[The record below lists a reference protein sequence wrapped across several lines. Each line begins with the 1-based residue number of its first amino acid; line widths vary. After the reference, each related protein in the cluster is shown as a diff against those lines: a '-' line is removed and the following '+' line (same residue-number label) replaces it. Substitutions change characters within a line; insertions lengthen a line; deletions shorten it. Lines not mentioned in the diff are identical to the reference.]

1 MTLKRLLT
9 ASMMLLLAL
18 TVSVS
23 AFAQDKVISG
33 KVTDSKDGSPVVG
46 ASVVAKGSNSGGSV
60 TGADGSFKISVAAN
74 TTTLVVSYVGYGTQ
88 EISIAGKT
96 SVDVSLSSSGS
107 NLNEVVVVGYGTAR
121 RKDLTG
127 SVASVKAKDFNQG
140 IVTAPDQLIQGKV
153 AGVQVINNSGAPGGA
168 TTIRI
173 RGISSIRSGN
183 QPLFVVDGVPLSG
196 GSPAP
201 GLGTALGGAPGDNP
215 LNFLNPNDIA
225 SMEVLKDA
233 SATAIY
239 GSRGANGVVII
250 TTKKGQ
256 SGAPKIEFNTS
267 ASVSSIMKKLEVLDG
282 NGFRAALSKYG
293 LTSGNFG
300 GNVDAMD
307 AITQSGISQNHNI
320 AISSGNDAGRYRIS
334 VGYQN
339 QQGIIKE
346 SGFKKYSAS
355 FTGSYRLLDNK
366 KLGLDYSIIT
376 SNTVTSGAP
385 ISNDAGFQGS
395 LIANALQWNPTAKLD
410 WTPANPIGT
419 GLGATT
425 INPMA
430 LLAAYD
436 DQNSVTQ
443 VLANISPSYKITND
457 LEYKFLYGINYGVG
471 ERRTEIRRWLNIQ
484 GNRGFGQIANNR
496 SINQSL
502 THTLNYTKDI
512 TSNLSLN
519 ALVGYEYLRFDYK
532 GSGMQGN
539 NFVDY
544 PGIKY
549 TDYMQNVPSADRSMY
564 SFADPVTELQ
574 SYFGRVN
581 LGYKDKYLL
590 TATVRRD
597 GSNKFGKNNT
607 YGTFPSVAG
616 KWIVSNE
623 SFLKNNKL
631 FSNLAV
637 RASWGQTGNQEFPA
651 NAPLRVVNIGQG
663 DNQSVASLE
672 NPDIKWETNTLANIG
687 VDFSVLDGRLSGS
700 VDYYNR
706 KTTDPIFQQI
716 VTQPGPPF
724 RYWTNLQGTIVNSG
738 VEVALSLA
746 AIKSKDLNWNVN
758 VNAAFQKNELKDFVG
773 AVQTGSLSGQ
783 GISGATA
790 QRLVSGQPLNVY
802 YLRSFLGID
811 KTTGQSNYKLNPD
824 GSENLS
830 YVGSPNPKMIVGFST
845 DLTYKKWFAAINL
858 NGAFGHYLYNN
869 TANSVLPI
877 GNIIAGRNIT
887 KSLVGGSVTES
898 TSNPIAPSTRYL
910 EKGDYIKLANMTIAY
925 RLGNIA
931 KVIKN
936 ANVALTGQNLFV
948 ITKWSGFDPEVNT
961 DKNVN
966 GVPSLGIEYTPYPT
980 ARNIQLSFSF
990 SL

>member
-1 MTLKRLLT
+1 
-9 ASMMLLLAL
+9 
-18 TVSVS
+18 
-23 AFAQDKVISG
+23 
-33 KVTDSKDGSPVVG
+33 
-46 ASVVAKGSNSGGSV
+46 
-60 TGADGSFKISVAAN
+60 
-74 TTTLVVSYVGYGTQ
+74 
-88 EISIAGKT
+88 
-96 SVDVSLSSSGS
+96 
-107 NLNEVVVVGYGTAR
+107 
-121 RKDLTG
+121 
-127 SVASVKAKDFNQG
+127 
-140 IVTAPDQLIQGKV
+140 
-153 AGVQVINNSGAPGGA
+153 
-168 TTIRI
+168 
-173 RGISSIRSGN
+173 
-183 QPLFVVDGVPLSG
+183 
-196 GSPAP
+196 
-201 GLGTALGGAPGDNP
+201 
-215 LNFLNPNDIA
+215 
-225 SMEVLKDA
+225 
-233 SATAIY
+233 
-239 GSRGANGVVII
+239 
-250 TTKKGQ
+250 
-256 SGAPKIEFNTS
+256 
-267 ASVSSIMKKLEVLDG
+267 
-282 NGFRAALSKYG
+282 
-293 LTSGNFG
+293 
-300 GNVDAMD
+300 
-307 AITQSGISQNHNI
+307 
-320 AISSGNDAGRYRIS
+320 
-334 VGYQN
+334 
-339 QQGIIKE
+339 
-346 SGFKKYSAS
+346 
-355 FTGSYRLLDNK
+355 
-366 KLGLDYSIIT
+366 
-376 SNTVTSGAP
+376 
-385 ISNDAGFQGS
+385 
-395 LIANALQWNPTAKLD
+395 
-410 WTPANPIGT
+410 
-419 GLGATT
+419 
-425 INPMA
+425 MA

>member
-346 SGFKKYSAS
+346 SGF
-355 FTGSYRLLDNK
+355 
-366 KLGLDYSIIT
+366 
-376 SNTVTSGAP
+376 
-385 ISNDAGFQGS
+385 
-395 LIANALQWNPTAKLD
+395 
-410 WTPANPIGT
+410 
-419 GLGATT
+419 
-425 INPMA
+425 
-430 LLAAYD
+430 
-436 DQNSVTQ
+436 
-443 VLANISPSYKITND
+443 
-457 LEYKFLYGINYGVG
+457 
-471 ERRTEIRRWLNIQ
+471 
-484 GNRGFGQIANNR
+484 
-496 SINQSL
+496 
-502 THTLNYTKDI
+502 
-512 TSNLSLN
+512 
-519 ALVGYEYLRFDYK
+519 
-532 GSGMQGN
+532 
-539 NFVDY
+539 
-544 PGIKY
+544 
-549 TDYMQNVPSADRSMY
+549 
-564 SFADPVTELQ
+564 
-574 SYFGRVN
+574 
-581 LGYKDKYLL
+581 
-590 TATVRRD
+590 
-597 GSNKFGKNNT
+597 
-607 YGTFPSVAG
+607 
-616 KWIVSNE
+616 
-623 SFLKNNKL
+623 
-631 FSNLAV
+631 
-637 RASWGQTGNQEFPA
+637 
-651 NAPLRVVNIGQG
+651 
-663 DNQSVASLE
+663 
-672 NPDIKWETNTLANIG
+672 
-687 VDFSVLDGRLSGS
+687 
-700 VDYYNR
+700 
-706 KTTDPIFQQI
+706 
-716 VTQPGPPF
+716 
-724 RYWTNLQGTIVNSG
+724 
-738 VEVALSLA
+738 
-746 AIKSKDLNWNVN
+746 
-758 VNAAFQKNELKDFVG
+758 
-773 AVQTGSLSGQ
+773 
-783 GISGATA
+783 
-790 QRLVSGQPLNVY
+790 
-802 YLRSFLGID
+802 
-811 KTTGQSNYKLNPD
+811 
-824 GSENLS
+824 
-830 YVGSPNPKMIVGFST
+830 
-845 DLTYKKWFAAINL
+845 
-858 NGAFGHYLYNN
+858 
-869 TANSVLPI
+869 
-877 GNIIAGRNIT
+877 
-887 KSLVGGSVTES
+887 
-898 TSNPIAPSTRYL
+898 
-910 EKGDYIKLANMTIAY
+910 
-925 RLGNIA
+925 
-931 KVIKN
+931 
-936 ANVALTGQNLFV
+936 
-948 ITKWSGFDPEVNT
+948 
-961 DKNVN
+961 
-966 GVPSLGIEYTPYPT
+966 
-980 ARNIQLSFSF
+980 
-990 SL
+990 

>member
-60 TGADGSFKISVAAN
+60 TGADGSFKISVASN

-355 FTGSYRLLDNK
+355 FTGSYRLLDSK